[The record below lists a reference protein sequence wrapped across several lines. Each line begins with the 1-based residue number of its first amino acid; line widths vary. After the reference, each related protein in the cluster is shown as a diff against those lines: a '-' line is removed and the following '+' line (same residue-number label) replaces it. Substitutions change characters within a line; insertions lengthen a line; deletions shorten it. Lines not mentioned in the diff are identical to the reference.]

1 MSGKAR
7 RGRGEG
13 SVYQDTKGVWH
24 AKLNLGRYK
33 NGKRRFKEFQG
44 KRKADVI
51 ARRDVYLREHGDL
64 SLEPGANMSFADYI
78 TRWLENV
85 KRNEQK
91 EATHNRAVSTAKTYI
106 IPMIPFPI
114 SHSPLKP
121 LYFNGLFSISVT
133 CRKISPTTLLTN
145 PYILTII
152 NRDNYQGQLQGGNMT
167 TENMKALLDACYQ
180 AKRVRE
186 LLPALPKGVSPSYI
200 HYLDT
205 IEELERRGVRVKVS
219 DISDALNLP
228 RPGVTRTVKEMEDK
242 GYLKKIASE
251 QDGRVTYLSITES
264 GRQLSQ
270 VHNTEFFAQLAPLVA
285 DISDADAAC
294 TVQTIEKI
302 YKIMSERKN
311 SLEHR

>member
-1 MSGKAR
+1 
-7 RGRGEG
+7 
-13 SVYQDTKGVWH
+13 
-24 AKLNLGRYK
+24 
-33 NGKRRFKEFQG
+33 
-44 KRKADVI
+44 
-51 ARRDVYLREHGDL
+51 
-64 SLEPGANMSFADYI
+64 
-78 TRWLENV
+78 
-85 KRNEQK
+85 
-91 EATHNRAVSTAKTYI
+91 
-106 IPMIPFPI
+106 
-114 SHSPLKP
+114 
-121 LYFNGLFSISVT
+121 
-133 CRKISPTTLLTN
+133 
-145 PYILTII
+145 
-152 NRDNYQGQLQGGNMT
+152 MT

-205 IEELERRGVRVKVS
+205 IEELE
-219 DISDALNLP
+219 